1 MRLYFLLK
9 VTKLHL
15 KRIKKIW
22 GPMPESELLLGPRW
36 APELGQGSKSVSAL
50 KLGPG
55 VKQMMILEPK
65 SACELGLGP

>member
-1 MRLYFLLK
+1 
-9 VTKLHL
+9 
-15 KRIKKIW
+15 
-22 GPMPESELLLGPRW
+22 MPESELLLGPRW

>member
-1 MRLYFLLK
+1 MPKPQGKMPGKLGSVLRL
-9 VTKLHL
+9 
-15 KRIKKIW
+15 
-22 GPMPESELLLGPRW
+22 GPTPESELLLGPRW
-36 APELGQGSKSVSAL
+36 ALQLGQGSKSVSAL